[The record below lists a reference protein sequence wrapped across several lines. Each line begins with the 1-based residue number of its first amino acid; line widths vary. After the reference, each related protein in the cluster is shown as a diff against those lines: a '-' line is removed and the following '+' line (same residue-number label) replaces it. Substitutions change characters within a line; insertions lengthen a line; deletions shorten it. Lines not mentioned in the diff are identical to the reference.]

1 MQDADKEE
9 PQEYGIE
16 RYFYTPIPEGN
27 SCLLRQVRGYELE
40 VLPKTL
46 PVREITLAL
55 RWILFHNT
63 NASHCTLTSLLHTR
77 EKSGTHS
84 PGMFGVRVNIW
95 MWLWLLA
102 SFPGSPAALY
112 ILSMCDICQG

>member
-1 MQDADKEE
+1 MPHTQPMLIRTYILIYIYIYICMYTWTHTHMQDADKEE

-55 RWILFHNT
+55 R
-63 NASHCTLTSLLHTR
+63 
-77 EKSGTHS
+77 
-84 PGMFGVRVNIW
+84 
-95 MWLWLLA
+95 
-102 SFPGSPAALY
+102 
-112 ILSMCDICQG
+112 